1 MIPERFGARRR
12 RIARARRIVIA
23 VATAAAVLM
32 GLAGCEREERDFQTI
47 PPGASEE
54 TPVRTSALHAGP
66 SGTEPTIV
74 NAYENNAWAVG
85 EGQRLYSQM
94 NCAGCH
100 APGGGGGIG
109 PALTDD
115 EWIYGAQPENIFDTI
130 VKGRPRGMPSYRDR
144 LGNSEVWK
152 LVAYVRTLN
161 GRTRK
166 DTWAPRSD
174 GMEDAL
180 PDTDE
185 RGTQHGADTSR
196 VHPEQQA
203 PRPVAPRPGG
213 ASR

>member
-1 MIPERFGARRR
+1 MIPT
-12 RIARARRIVIA
+12 RIPTRIS
-23 VATAAAVLM
+23 AALLVPACLIV
-32 GLAGCEREERDFQTI
+32 AGCQREDRDFQTI

-54 TPVRTSALHAGP
+54 TSVRTSALHAGP
-66 SGTEPTIV
+66 SGTEATLV
-74 NAYENNAWAVG
+74 NAYESNAWAIG

-115 EWIYGAQPENIFDTI
+115 EWIYGGQPENIFDTI
-130 VKGRPRGMPSYRDR
+130 VKGRPRGMPSFRDR
-144 LGNSEVWK
+144 IGNTEVWK

-166 DTWAPRSD
+166 DAWAPRAD
-174 GMEDAL
+174 GMEDAT

-185 RGTQHGADTSR
+185 RGTQHGTDTSV
-196 VHPEQQA
+196 VHPVQ
-203 PRPVAPRPGG
+203 RAPRPG
-213 ASR
+213 ASP

>member
-1 MIPERFGARRR
+1 MTSNRFDLRRHRVQRVR
-12 RIARARRIVIA
+12 RIAIGL
-23 VATAAAVLM
+23 TLAAAALTAF
-32 GLAGCEREERDFQTI
+32 AGCQREDRDFQTI

-74 NAYENNAWAVG
+74 NAYEGNAWAIG
-85 EGQRLYSQM
+85 EGQRLYAQM

-100 APGGGGGIG
+100 SPGGGGGIG

-115 EWIYGAQPENIFDTI
+115 EWIYGGQPENIFDTV

-161 GRTRK
+161 GQTRK
-166 DTWAPRSD
+166 DAWAPRSE
-174 GMEDAL
+174 GMEDEL

-185 RGTQHGADTSR
+185 RGTQRGADTSR

-203 PRPVAPRPGG
+203 PRPRG
-213 ASR
+213 ATR

>member
-1 MIPERFGARRR
+1 MIAHRTLARTL
-12 RIARARRIVIA
+12 A
-23 VATAAAVLM
+23 VAACLTSL
-32 GLAGCEREERDFQTI
+32 LFAGCQREDRDFQTI

-74 NAYENNAWAVG
+74 NAYDNNAWAIG

-115 EWIYGAQPENIFDTI
+115 EWIYGGQPENIFDTI
-130 VKGRPRGMPSYRDR
+130 VKGRPRGMPSFRDR
-144 LGNSEVWK
+144 IGNSEVWK
-152 LVAYVRTLN
+152 LVAYVRTMN
-161 GRTRK
+161 GVTRK
-166 DTWAPRSD
+166 DTWAPRAD
-174 GMEDAL
+174 DMEDAL

-185 RGTQHGADTSR
+185 RGAGNADSSR
-196 VHPEQQA
+196 IFPEQL
-203 PRPVAPRPGG
+203 APRPG
-213 ASR
+213 APR

>member
-1 MIPERFGARRR
+1 MISNRIDVQRHRVRRVR
-12 RIARARRIVIA
+12 R
-23 VATAAAVLM
+23 VAMALALGTSLVLTALLM
-32 GLAGCEREERDFQTI
+32 AGCQREDRDFQTI

-66 SGTEPTIV
+66 SSVEPTVI
-74 NAYENNAWAVG
+74 NSYQANAWAIG

-94 NCAGCH
+94 NCSGCH

-115 EWIYGAQPENIFDTI
+115 EWIYGGQPENIFDTI
-130 VKGRPRGMPSYRDR
+130 VKGRPRGMPSFKDR

-161 GRTRK
+161 GQTRK
-166 DTWAPRSD
+166 DAWSPRSE
-174 GMEDAL
+174 GMEHAM
-180 PDTDE
+180 PNSDE
-185 RGTQHGADTSR
+185 RGTQHDKDTSL

-203 PRPVAPRPGG
+203 PKP
-213 ASR
+213 